1 MARGRWLGLGVLLV
15 LWASFSYGAGSGI
28 RLAIRSGTER
38 VEGREYIFLEV
49 RNDGDASA
57 LALTA
62 YLSADGRRRVL
73 GTLPGLE
80 PGARHVFRSLVS
92 GAVIAAGRERIFP
105 MQIAFL
111 DALGDEHL
119 SLALARW
126 SPPGASVPRIRIRL
140 SEAGTRGD
148 RLRVWTE
155 VENLTAKGM
164 KLNLESYTDDWTSV
178 EGGPANLLLGPGA
191 ARRIPLT
198 LHMLR
203 PDVSRSVS
211 LYLVAQAVGP
221 ERDGSVIGQR
231 TFVYTAA
238 PSLFERLFSDPAK
251 TLFAVW
257 PLLAGLVTAVA
268 LGIRAQRRRASSR
281 QSVG

>member
-1 MARGRWLGLGVLLV
+1 
-15 LWASFSYGAGSGI
+15 
-28 RLAIRSGTER
+28 
-38 VEGREYIFLEV
+38 
-49 RNDGDASA
+49 
-57 LALTA
+57 
-62 YLSADGRRRVL
+62 
-73 GTLPGLE
+73 
-80 PGARHVFRSLVS
+80 LVS
-92 GAVIAAGRERIFP
+92 GTVIAAGRERIFP

-198 LHMLR
+198 LHMHR

-257 PLLAGLVTAVA
+257 PLLVVLTIAVV
-268 LGIRAQRRRASSR
+268 LGIRAHGRRASSR
-281 QSVG
+281 QPLQRI